1 MTYKEKFDRV
11 MGVSGWN
18 RGKIARLLGVNYFTV
33 RRWTKTKAKPRS
45 AYAEK
50 IDLMYDGIV
59 KPLECEI
66 DRLSDIVEKRILKEQ
81 IKDLKK
87 DDCEV

>member
-11 MGVSGWN
+11 MGVTGWN
-18 RGKIARLLGVNYFTV
+18 RGQMARLLGANYFTIV
-33 RRWTKTKAKPRS
+33 RWMRHRFDPTN
-45 AYAEK
+45 AYASK

-66 DRLSDIVEKRILKEQ
+66 DRLSDEVEKKILKDKIE
-81 IKDLKK
+81 DLKA